1 MLAGITGSSINRI
14 KMVVIIAHYRT
25 ERRFTAFSCLW
36 ILRRQRRRAA
46 RGAEG
51 DLVRWKAIPLW
62 RRCRRYLTQTEIAP
76 VPYKTL
82 PEGNAFELSFV
93 ALAVGSPA
101 AEKRADLRSRRNA
114 TGKSMLLKVNRLRRI
129 HRFFFRFNLFRWDRE
144 IRIKFLSDNYIHS
157 SHSFDFLNFWR
168 K

>member
-114 TGKSMLLKVNRLRRI
+114 TGKSMLLKVNR
-129 HRFFFRFNLFRWDRE
+129 FFFLFRSNLLRWDE
-144 IRIKFLSDNYIHS
+144 KSES
-157 SHSFDFLNFWR
+157 NFWATIIIFIR
-168 K
+168 VILSTF

>member
-1 MLAGITGSSINRI
+1 
-14 KMVVIIAHYRT
+14 MVVIIAHYRT

-114 TGKSMLLKVNRLRRI
+114 TGKSMLLKVNR
-129 HRFFFRFNLFRWDRE
+129 FFFLFRSNLLRWDE
-144 IRIKFLSDNYIHS
+144 KSES
-157 SHSFDFLNFWR
+157 NFWATIIFIR
-168 K
+168 VILSTF

>member
-114 TGKSMLLKVNRLRRI
+114 TGKSMLLKVNR
-129 HRFFFRFNLFRWDRE
+129 FFFLFRSNLLRWDE
-144 IRIKFLSDNYIHS
+144 KSES
-157 SHSFDFLNFWR
+157 NFWATIIFIR
-168 K
+168 VILSTF

>member
-36 ILRRQRRRAA
+36 ILRQQRRRAA

-114 TGKSMLLKVNRLRRI
+114 TGKSMLLKVNR
-129 HRFFFRFNLFRWDRE
+129 FFFLFRSNLLRWDE
-144 IRIKFLSDNYIHS
+144 KSES
-157 SHSFDFLNFWR
+157 NFWATIIFIR
-168 K
+168 VILSTF

>member
-114 TGKSMLLKVNRLRRI
+114 TGKSMLLKVNR
-129 HRFFFRFNLFRWDRE
+129 FFFLFRSNLLRWDKKSE
-144 IRIKFLSDNYIHS
+144 S
-157 SHSFDFLNFWR
+157 NFWATIIIFIR
-168 K
+168 VILSTF

>member
-114 TGKSMLLKVNRLRRI
+114 TGKSMLLKVNR
-129 HRFFFRFNLFRWDRE
+129 FFFLFRSNLLRWDE
-144 IRIKFLSDNYIHS
+144 KSKS
-157 SHSFDFLNFWR
+157 NFWATIIFIR
-168 K
+168 VILSTF

>member
-1 MLAGITGSSINRI
+1 
-14 KMVVIIAHYRT
+14 MVVIIAHYRT

-114 TGKSMLLKVNRLRRI
+114 TGKSMLLKVNR
-129 HRFFFRFNLFRWDRE
+129 FFFLFRSNLLRWDE
-144 IRIKFLSDNYIHS
+144 KSES
-157 SHSFDFLNFWR
+157 NFWATIIIFIR
-168 K
+168 VILSTF